1 MVESLTKKFVALTA
15 KYLAKTPNAL
25 EPYFVV
31 GDFVAQSYING
42 TCIGVV
48 GVNVGINSN
57 TVCYTGLNPRRRVTH
72 CIRLVDKD
80 FTTVPGK
87 YRVVLHFKSDK

>member
-15 KYLAKTPNAL
+15 KYLTKTPNAL
-25 EPYFVV
+25 EPYFVI
-31 GDFVAQSYING
+31 GDFVAQSYINN
-42 TCIGVV
+42 TCVGVV
-48 GVNVGINSN
+48 GVNGNNN

-72 CIRLVDKD
+72 CVRLVDKD

-87 YRVVLHFKSDK
+87 YRVVLHFKADKY